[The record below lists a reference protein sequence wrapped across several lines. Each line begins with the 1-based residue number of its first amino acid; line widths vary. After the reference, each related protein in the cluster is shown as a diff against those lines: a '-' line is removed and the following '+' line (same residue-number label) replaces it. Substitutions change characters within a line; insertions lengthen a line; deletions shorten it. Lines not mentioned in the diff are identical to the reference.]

1 MPLPLIPL
9 VGAGANAA
17 IGFIG
22 RSALWS
28 GAMKIGEKALPAIG
42 KGVSSA
48 AKGLGSYGKGIGEA
62 FSKAD
67 TGGLLGKVKGV
78 FSGASEALTRPFK
91 SATGALA
98 GGTAAGA
105 AVGSVGPEAEG
116 GEQGPST
123 EAGAGE
129 GQDVSESDVSAEQ
142 PQEQAPEQAQDPVI
156 EQQAST
162 SEPQVAPQGGFD
174 LAQGQAQ
181 AQQATP
187 HADTPGP
194 LVPEPIPQAWG
205 PAVQPQAGGIER

>member
-1 MPLPLIPL
+1 
-9 VGAGANAA
+9 
-17 IGFIG
+17 
-22 RSALWS
+22 
-28 GAMKIGEKALPAIG
+28 MKIGEKALPAIG
-42 KGVSSA
+42 KGVGSA

-91 SATGALA
+91 SVTGALA

-105 AVGSVGPEAEG
+105 AAGSVGPEAEG

-129 GQDVSESDVSAEQ
+129 GQYVSESDVSAEQ
-142 PQEQAPEQAQDPVI
+142 PQEQAPERAQDPVI

>member
-9 VGAGANAA
+9 IGAGANAA

-48 AKGLGSYGKGIGEA
+48 AKGLGNYGKGIGEA

-67 TGGLLGKVKGV
+67 TGGLFGKVKGV

-105 AVGSVGPEAEG
+105 AVGSVGSEAEG

-129 GQDVSESDVSAEQ
+129 GQYVSESDVSAEQ

>member
-1 MPLPLIPL
+1 
-9 VGAGANAA
+9 
-17 IGFIG
+17 
-22 RSALWS
+22 
-28 GAMKIGEKALPAIG
+28 MKIGEKALPAIG

-48 AKGLGSYGKGIGEA
+48 AKGLGNYGKGIGEA

-67 TGGLLGKVKGV
+67 TGGLFGKIKGV

-105 AVGSVGPEAEG
+105 AAGSVGPEADG
-116 GEQGPST
+116 GETEPQA

-129 GQDVSESDVSAEQ
+129 GQYVSENDVSAEQ
-142 PQEQAPEQAQDPVI
+142 PQQQAPEQAQGSVA
-156 EQQAST
+156 EQQAET
-162 SEPQVAPQGGFD
+162 PEPQVVPQGGFD

-181 AQQATP
+181 AQQAMP
-187 HADTPGP
+187 HADASGP